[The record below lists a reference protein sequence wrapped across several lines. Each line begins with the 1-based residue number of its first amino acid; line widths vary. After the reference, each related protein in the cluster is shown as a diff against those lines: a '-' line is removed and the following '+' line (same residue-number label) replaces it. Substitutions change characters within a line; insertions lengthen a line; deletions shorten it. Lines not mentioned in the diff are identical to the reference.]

1 MEDIFIDGHEL
12 EIRQVQLEKMRDSES
27 ADWKQNVSCAPQ
39 TITEKLMFLLG
50 FYNISNT
57 DLHVFTTANMEAALL
72 AALK

>member
-12 EIRQVQLEKMRDSES
+12 EIRQVQLEKMRESES

-39 TITEKLMFLLG
+39 TIIEKLMFLG

-57 DLHVFTTANMEAALL
+57 DLHVFTTANMEAVLL